1 MINTIETRLLLNKTQ
16 ESEIDSCVVLWSKI
30 YRQVWKLY
38 NNQKLSE
45 TDIYH
50 KIKSLNLLTS
60 EQIGSIINKVK
71 TEHSKIKELTKS
83 QLKQKKSK
91 LEHINKFITK
101 EQKIIDK
108 YNKEI
113 VKLKSAK
120 TLDYPKISKLNN
132 SIKKKQL
139 ILSNK
144 KIKVNRLTKS
154 INLIQQRIET
164 NTFKLCF
171 GSSDL
176 LKQRPGNHTDKFRL
190 NSNQKVYNNLSD
202 WKKDWDLARNNIW
215 YSVGRASKPQG
226 NAEIQ
231 YYPTDKKL
239 RLRLTEQVAYSRLK
253 NIALEVGL
261 NFEDLNSKIKYS
273 SYRMKSRFIEIEQVE
288 FCSKNQLKVTKAL
301 EQNKPISAKIIKK
314 LSPNGKDIGYY
325 LQLSF
330 EEVIQSSVEI
340 KSIPLTM
347 GLDLNQKGIA
357 YCIVKHDGNKLN
369 HNKSSNIQYKPF
381 GFISWDLEN
390 KTKEQRQWLIS
401 NTITEVLA
409 IAQSYGVYNIA
420 IENLDFSSNFSTM
433 NSGYKSNQ
441 KYNKML
447 TQFAKQQFSSM
458 IQRKTERLNLKL
470 HLVNPT
476 FSSIGGFAKYG
487 LINKLPVDIA
497 ASLWLARQSIFGQEF
512 KQENHIKYIKKYNEE
527 VSIPYLNQSKQS
539 KRLNL
544 NKLEWKDISSA
555 LGRNRN
561 HWYKNIM
568 NFINLEVDK
577 SLLTQMNPFELNQS

>member
-1 MINTIETRLLLNKTQ
+1 M
-16 ESEIDSCVVLWSKI
+16 
-30 YRQVWKLY
+30 
-38 NNQKLSE
+38 
-45 TDIYH
+45 
-50 KIKSLNLLTS
+50 
-60 EQIGSIINKVK
+60 
-71 TEHSKIKELTKS
+71 
-83 QLKQKKSK
+83 
-91 LEHINKFITK
+91 
-101 EQKIIDK
+101 
-108 YNKEI
+108 
-113 VKLKSAK
+113 
-120 TLDYPKISKLNN
+120 
-132 SIKKKQL
+132 
-139 ILSNK
+139 
-144 KIKVNRLTKS
+144 
-154 INLIQQRIET
+154 
-164 NTFKLCF
+164 
-171 GSSDL
+171 
-176 LKQRPGNHTDKFRL
+176 
-190 NSNQKVYNNLSD
+190 
-202 WKKDWDLARNNIW
+202 
-215 YSVGRASKPQG
+215 
-226 NAEIQ
+226 
-231 YYPTDKKL
+231 
-239 RLRLTEQVAYSRLK
+239 K

-330 EEVIQSSVEI
+330 EEVIQEISSI
-340 KSIPLTM
+340 NSIPLTM
-347 GLDLNQKGIA
+347 GIDLNQKGIA

>member
-1 MINTIETRLLLNKTQ
+1 MINTIETRLLLNKPQ

-30 YRQVWKLY
+30 YRKVWKLF

-50 KIKSLNLLTS
+50 QIMSLNLLTS
-60 EQIGSIINKVK
+60 YQVRSIINKVK

-91 LEHINKFITK
+91 LEHINKFIIK
-101 EQKIIDK
+101 ESKLISK
-108 YNKEI
+108 YEKEI
-113 VKLKSAK
+113 LKLKASK
-120 TLDYPKISKLNN
+120 KLDYSKISKLNN

-139 ILSNK
+139 VLSNK
-144 KIKVNRLTKS
+144 QIKVNRLTKS

-176 LKQRPGNHTDKFRL
+176 LKQRPGNHTDKFRI
-190 NSNQKVYNNLSD
+190 SKEQKVYSNLSD
-202 WKKDWDLARNNIW
+202 WKKDWDLSRNNIW
-215 YSVGRASKPQG
+215 YSVGRSAKPQG

-239 RLRLTEQVAYSRLK
+239 RLRLTDEVACSRLK
-253 NIALEVGL
+253 DTAVNI
-261 NFEDLNSKIKYS
+261 NISFEDLNDNKNHKYS
-273 SYRMKSRFIEIEQVE
+273 PIRMKSRFIEIEQVE
-288 FCSKNQLKVTKAL
+288 FCSKNQTKITQAL
-301 EQNKPISAKIIKK
+301 EQNKPISAKIVKK
-314 LSPNGKDIGYY
+314 LSPNGKNIGYY

-330 EEVIQSSVEI
+330 EEVIQQVSNI
-340 KSIPLTM
+340 NSIPLTM
-347 GLDLNQKGIA
+347 GIDLNQKGIA
-357 YCIVKHDGNKLN
+357 YCIVKPDGNKLN
-369 HNKSSNIQYKPF
+369 KKDKGY
-381 GFISWDLEN
+381 GFISWELEN
-390 KTKEQRQWLIS
+390 KSTQQRQWLIS
-401 NTITEVLA
+401 NAITEVLA
-409 IAQSYGVYNIA
+409 IAQEYRVYNIA
-420 IENLDFSSNFSTM
+420 IENLDFSSNLSTM

-441 KYNKML
+441 KYNHML

-476 FSSIGGFAKYG
+476 FSSIGGFSKYG

-497 ASLWLARQSIFGQEF
+497 ASFWLARQSIFGQEF

-561 HWYKNIM
+561 YWYKNIM

>member
-50 KIKSLNLLTS
+50 QIKSLNLLTS

-512 KQENHIKYIKKYNEE
+512 KQENHIKYIKK
-527 VSIPYLNQSKQS
+527 I
-539 KRLNL
+539 
-544 NKLEWKDISSA
+544 
-555 LGRNRN
+555 
-561 HWYKNIM
+561 
-568 NFINLEVDK
+568 
-577 SLLTQMNPFELNQS
+577 